1 MKKVAVRQM
10 TKSEDRSGLIKM
22 VVLQLVS
29 VTVLVAIQLL

>member
-10 TKSEDRSGLIKM
+10 TKSEDRSDLIKM

-29 VTVLVAIQLL
+29 VTVLVAIQFI